1 VNYALKERDVFSQEL
16 RQINVPNA
24 TKNDTLLT
32 LFIELSGLRFWVL
45 LWGF

>member
-16 RQINVPNA
+16 WQINVPNA
-24 TKNDTLLT
+24 AKDNALLT

-45 LWGF
+45 FEDF